1 MQFKDLGLLII
12 DEEQRFGVGHKEQ
25 IKEMRKDIDAL
36 TLSATPIPR
45 TLHMSM
51 TGIRDMSVIETPP
64 EQRYPVQTYVMEY
77 SEAVAR
83 EAIMKELGRGGQVFF
98 VYNNVRGME
107 TFAEKL
113 KQLVPEARIAYA
125 HGQMG
130 ERQLERTMLD
140 FMEQQYDVLL
150 CSTIIEGGLDIPNVN
165 TIIIYD
171 ADIMGLAQLYQLRG
185 WVTHT

>member
-1 MQFKDLGLLII
+1 M
-12 DEEQRFGVGHKEQ
+12 
-25 IKEMRKDIDAL
+25 
-36 TLSATPIPR
+36 
-45 TLHMSM
+45 
-51 TGIRDMSVIETPP
+51 
-64 EQRYPVQTYVMEY
+64 
-77 SEAVAR
+77 
-83 EAIMKELGRGGQVFF
+83 FF

-150 CSTIIEGGLDIPNVN
+150 CSTIIESGLDIPNVN

-171 ADIMGLAQLYQLRG
+171 ADKMGLAQLYQLRG
-185 WVTHT
+185 RVGRGARLGYAYLTFMRDKVLSDIAEND